1 MTATTPAEFQRLVA
15 NAFDAQ
21 GWQYDMSVGPMLMEA
36 AKGGGQTD
44 GSKLAQVL
52 PKTFFDRNRVTRD
65 AVASVLARAVGGRTV
80 EEEVA
85 VPATIVIGGNNY
97 QLNIGAGSSI
107 VNSNV
112 NLGEGS
118 QINVTSEGDKQ
129 DVLLAV
135 EAIVRAG
142 LVGDW
147 SDDAGND
154 LASLVAGRTDLTY
167 EDVQA
172 VALAVAKEEQ
182 PTKERLKGFL
192 ARIAASGIS
201 GALATGLTAGL
212 AEAVHLLP
220 L

>member
-15 NAFDAQ
+15 IAFDAQ
-21 GWQYDMSVGPMLMEA
+21 GWQYEMSVGPMLVEA
-36 AKGGGQTD
+36 AKRGGRTD
-44 GSKLAQVL
+44 GNELAQVL

-65 AVASVLARAVGGRTV
+65 AVASVLTRAVGGRTV
-80 EEEVA
+80 EEEVT

-97 QLNIGAGSSI
+97 QLNMGAGASI
-107 VNSNV
+107 VSSNV
-112 NLGEGS
+112 NLGDGS
-118 QINVTSEGDKQ
+118 QITVTSDGDKQ

-142 LVGDW
+142 LAGDW
-147 SDDAGND
+147 SDDAGKD

-172 VALAVAKEEQ
+172 VALEVAKREQ

-212 AEAVHLLP
+212 AEAIHLLP

>member
-1 MTATTPAEFQRLVA
+1 MAI
-15 NAFDAQ
+15 AFDAQ
-21 GWQYDMSVGPMLMEA
+21 GWQYDMSVGPMLVEV
-36 AKGGGQTD
+36 AKSGAQTD
-44 GSKLAQVL
+44 GSKLAQAL
-52 PKTFFDRNRVTRD
+52 PRTFFDRNRVTRD

-85 VPATIVIGGNNY
+85 MPATIVIGGNNY
-97 QLNIGAGSSI
+97 QLNMGAGASI

-118 QINVTSEGDKQ
+118 QISVTSGGDKQ
-129 DVLLAV
+129 EVLLAV

-142 LVGDW
+142 LAGDW
-147 SDDAGND
+147 SDDAAKD
-154 LASLVAGRTDLTY
+154 LASLIAGRADLRY

-172 VALAVAKEEQ
+172 VALEVARREQ

-212 AEAVHLLP
+212 AEAMHLLP

>member
-1 MTATTPAEFQRLVA
+1 MTTTTSAEFQRLVA
-15 NAFDAQ
+15 TAFDAQ
-21 GWQYDMSVGPMLMEA
+21 GWQYDMSVGPMLVKA
-36 AKGGGQTD
+36 AKRGGQAD
-44 GSKLAQVL
+44 GSKLAHVL

-65 AVASVLARAVGGRTV
+65 AVASVLTRAVGGRTI
-80 EEEVA
+80 EEEAA

-97 QLNIGAGSSI
+97 QLNMGAGASV
-107 VNSNV
+107 VNSNI

-142 LVGDW
+142 LAGDW
-147 SDDAGND
+147 SDDAGKD

-172 VALAVAKEEQ
+172 VALEVAKKEQ

-212 AEAVHLLP
+212 GQAIHLLP

>member
-1 MTATTPAEFQRLVA
+1 MTGTTPAEFQRLVA
-15 NAFDAQ
+15 TAFDAH
-21 GWQYDMSVGPMLMEA
+21 GWQYDMSVGPMLVEA
-36 AKGGGQTD
+36 AKSGGQTD

-65 AVASVLARAVGGRTV
+65 AVASVLAHAVGGRTV

-85 VPATIVIGGNNY
+85 MPATIVIGGNNY
-97 QLNIGAGSSI
+97 QLNIGAGTSI
-107 VNSNV
+107 VNSNL

-118 QINVTSEGDKQ
+118 QITVTSEGDKQ
-129 DVLLAV
+129 EVLLAV

-142 LVGDW
+142 LAGDW
-147 SDDAGND
+147 SDDAGKD
-154 LASLVAGRTDLTY
+154 LASLVAGRPDLSY

-172 VALAVAKEEQ
+172 VALEVAKKEQ

-212 AEAVHLLP
+212 AEAIHLLP

>member
-1 MTATTPAEFQRLVA
+1 MLV
-15 NAFDAQ
+15 
-21 GWQYDMSVGPMLMEA
+21 EA
-36 AKGGGQTD
+36 AKSGGQTD

-85 VPATIVIGGNNY
+85 LSATIVIGGNNY
-97 QLNIGAGSSI
+97 QLNMGVGASV

-112 NLGEGS
+112 NLGEGL

-147 SDDAGND
+147 SDDAGKD

-172 VALAVAKEEQ
+172 VALEVAKKEQ

-212 AEAVHLLP
+212 AEAIHLLP

>member
-15 NAFDAQ
+15 TAFDAQ
-21 GWQYDMSVGPMLMEA
+21 GWQYDMSVGPMLVEA
-36 AKGGGQTD
+36 AKSGGQTD
-44 GSKLAQVL
+44 ESKLAQVL

-97 QLNIGAGSSI
+97 QLNMGVGAAV

-112 NLGEGS
+112 HLGEGS

-147 SDDAGND
+147 SDDAGKD

-172 VALAVAKEEQ
+172 VALEVAKKEQ
-182 PTKERLKGFL
+182 PTKERLKDFL

-212 AEAVHLLP
+212 AEAIHLLP

>member
-15 NAFDAQ
+15 AAFDAQ
-21 GWQYDMSVGPMLMEA
+21 GWQYDLSVGPMLVEV
-36 AKGGGQTD
+36 AKAGRPMNGTE
-44 GSKLAQVL
+44 LAQVL

-65 AVASVLARAVGGRTV
+65 AVASVLTRAVGGRTV
-80 EEEVA
+80 EEEIA
-85 VPATIVIGGNNY
+85 VPASIVIGGNNY
-97 QLNIGAGSSI
+97 QLHIGAGASI
-107 VNSNV
+107 VDSNI

-118 QINVTSEGDKQ
+118 QINVTSEGDKR

-142 LVGDW
+142 LAGDW
-147 SDDAGND
+147 SDDAGKD
-154 LASLVAGRTDLTY
+154 LASLVAGRGDLTY

-172 VALAVAKEEQ
+172 VALEVARKEQ
-182 PTKERLKGFL
+182 PTKDRVKGFL

-201 GALATGLTAGL
+201 GTLATGLTAGL
-212 AEAVHLLP
+212 AEAIHLLP